1 MGATKLDG
9 AGAAKMKMLEESLA
23 NLQRVHGLVEQ
34 MAVAMKN
41 KTSTA
46 MYGMQICRAA
56 TPMIGQLK
64 IQFGML
70 ADQVAAL
77 VLVATRGG
85 SEQVRL
91 RSMRE
96 QVAHIRTAMEIMV
109 KKVKEAHSVDIEL
122 SKD

>member
-9 AGAAKMKMLEESLA
+9 AGAAKMKVLEESLVT
-23 NLQRVHGLVEQ
+23 LQRIHGLVEQ
-34 MAVAMKN
+34 MSIAMKN

-46 MYGMQICRAA
+46 MFGMQIRRTAV
-56 TPMIGQLK
+56 PMIGQLK

-96 QVAHIRTAMEIMV
+96 QVAHLRTALDIMV
-109 KKVKEAHSVDIEL
+109 KKVKESHSVEIEL